1 MSPDGPVFF
10 AKPADF
16 RRWLETNH
24 ESARQLHV
32 GFHKRETGRPS
43 MTWAESV
50 DEALCFGWIDGI
62 RRSVDDASYEI
73 RFTPRKPKSIWSA
86 KNIQRV
92 QELIEQGRMTPAG
105 LAAFDRREENRSR
118 QYSFEQGDAALGPE
132 YERAFRANRK
142 AWAFFQ
148 AQPPYYRRT
157 AAWWVIS
164 AKREE
169 TRERRLEVLIRD
181 SEAGERIGPMRR

>member
-10 AKPADF
+10 PTPADF
-16 RRWLETNH
+16 RRWLEQNH
-24 ESARQLHV
+24 ESARELRV
-32 GFHKRETGRPS
+32 GFHKKETGRPS

-62 RRSVDDASYEI
+62 RRSVGDASYEI

-86 KNIQRV
+86 KNIRRV
-92 QELIEQGRMTPAG
+92 QELTEQRRMMPAG
-105 LAAFDRREENRSR
+105 LAAFERREENRSR
-118 QYSFEQGDAALGPE
+118 QYSFEQADAALGPE

-148 AQPPYYRRT
+148 SQPPYYRRT

-169 TRERRLEVLIRD
+169 TRARRLELLIRD